1 MRIVLL
7 GPPGAGKGTQAEH
20 IVGKYAVPHI
30 STGDMLREAIKNS
43 APIGLEA
50 KQYIDKGELVPDDV
64 IIRLVKERL
73 SKPDAAKGF
82 LLDGFPRTL
91 PQGRALETTLKE
103 LGTKLNASVYI
114 NVPDEIV
121 VERLSGRRIC
131 RNCGAN
137 YHVKY
142 MPPAKEGICD
152 KCGGQLYQR
161 PDDQAETIKNR
172 LAVYHRQTAD
182 LIDYYAKLGLLVEV
196 PGEQPVDVVKSKIDS
211 RLDALRAS

>member
-20 IVGKYAVPHI
+20 IVGKYGVPHI
-30 STGDMLREAIKNS
+30 STGDMLREAIKNG

-50 KQYIDKGELVPDDV
+50 KKFIDKGELVPDDV

-73 SKPDAAKGF
+73 NKPDAKKGF

-91 PQGRALETTLKE
+91 PQGQALQKTLKE
-103 LGTKLNASVYI
+103 LGTKLSAAVYI
-114 NVPDEIV
+114 NVPDQNVI
-121 VERLSGRRIC
+121 ERLSGRRIC

-137 YHVKY
+137 YHVKFLA
-142 MPPAKEGICD
+142 PAKEGVCD

-161 PDDQAETIKNR
+161 PDDKAETIKNR
-172 LAVYHRQTAD
+172 LDVYHKQTAD
-182 LIDYYAKLGLLVEV
+182 LIDYYKELGVLVEV
-196 PGEQPVDVVKSKIDS
+196 AGEQPVDVVKKSIDT
-211 RLDALRAS
+211 RLDALRES